1 METSSQQ
8 LLHRAVAHIM
18 NEMRNEGELDAW
30 MDTHCSLFGTDVKA
44 ENDLA
49 FTELHKEYET
59 LVERS
64 LEGFMATEHV
74 GSTQV
79 LFDLMVDATHKSPT
93 SNRHMDVLLASGD
106 FQVRAGARESEQVSV
121 CIHGDPTCQCT
132 YALYEDDSYLRDMMY
147 DTHIQHTCTKHKAET
162 CTSIKHTPT
171 STNNHRHITTH
182 NPLHTFSSQPPLTR
196 NLCD

>member
-1 METSSQQ
+1 
-8 LLHRAVAHIM
+8 M

-106 FQVRAGARESEQVSV
+106 FQVRAGVEVGESEQVSV
-121 CIHGDPTCQCT
+121 CVCVRVFVCVHVDPPCQCT
-132 YALYEDDSYLRDMMY
+132 YVLFEDDSYLRDMTH
-147 DTHIQHTCTKHKAET
+147 DTRIQRACAKHKAGS
-162 CTSIKHTPT
+162 CTST
-171 STNNHRHITTH
+171 TNNHH
-182 NPLHTFSSQPPLTR
+182 NPHTNHTQPHTHPNTLHVLLPTSATR

>member
-106 FQVRAGARESEQVSV
+106 FQVRAGVEVGESEQVSV
-121 CIHGDPTCQCT
+121 CVCVCVCPCRPSMPVHVR
-132 YALYEDDSYLRDMMY
+132 AVR
-147 DTHIQHTCTKHKAET
+147 
-162 CTSIKHTPT
+162 
-171 STNNHRHITTH
+171 RR
-182 NPLHTFSSQPPLTR
+182 FVLTGH
-196 NLCD
+196 DA